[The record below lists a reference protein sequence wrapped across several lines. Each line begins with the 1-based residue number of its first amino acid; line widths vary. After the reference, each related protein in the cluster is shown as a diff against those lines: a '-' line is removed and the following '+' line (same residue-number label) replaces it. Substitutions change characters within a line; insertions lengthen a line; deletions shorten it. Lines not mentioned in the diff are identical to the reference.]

1 MTDQTANGYRDT
13 LNLPQTDFP
22 MRAGLPQQEPKWIER
37 WDGEAIYSTMR
48 KKAQGRPKFILHC
61 GPPYANGT
69 FHMGHALSY
78 ILKDFIVRAKFM
90 DGYDAPFVPGWDC
103 HGLPIEWKVEK
114 DLTAAGKKK
123 SDFTKAEI
131 IAACRKEADKWFNI
145 QRNDWKRFGVM
156 ADLENPYRTMDFANE
171 AGEVRVLGE
180 MVAKGCVYKGAKSVN
195 WSTVEQTALAEA
207 EIEYAD
213 HTSTAVYVPFEVVG
227 HPNEFVVI
235 WTTTPWTLP
244 ANRGVAYGKDI
255 EYVKL
260 TAVDGDD
267 APEYWN
273 KAYVGKSYWVAKEL
287 IESFKEKVG
296 KWFELT
302 KVVDVNGTQKDW
314 VYGYELPTSY
324 LAPQVASADNT
335 QRLAHLHHPLYHNRI
350 VPMVEGF
357 HVTTDSGTGFVH
369 TAPAHGAED
378 FEIGKQFNLPLQ
390 CPVAGDGTYEPFTDD
405 DATSD
410 ELKLAGKDIWKTQDE
425 IVAYLR
431 TNGRLLK
438 AYKYKHSYPVSWR
451 SKAPLI
457 FRTTP
462 QWFVSMDELDTDSN
476 HSKSLRETT
485 LAAIKKVE
493 WIPSHGEKRIAS
505 MIENRPDWCI
515 SRQRAWGVPITIFHD
530 TKTGEFLKDP
540 MAFECVAKHIEKHG
554 IEAWDTLSVDE
565 LLAGY
570 DYKDGDKADLVKETD
585 ILDVWFDSGTTWS
598 HVLGQRQDLIRPSTE
613 KDMPPADMY
622 LEGSDQH
629 RGWFHTSILT
639 ACALTGSAPY
649 RQVLTHGFVVDGDG
663 RKMSKSLGNG
673 VEPQE
678 IMNKYGADIL
688 RLWVAASDYS
698 EDVRLSDTIMQT
710 VVDAYR
716 RFRNTFRYLLSNLD
730 DFDANTDMVAYD
742 DLPELEKWVLSRLS
756 QEVEEARKNYS
767 TYNFHKVYER
777 LYTLC
782 NMDLSSL
789 YFDIRKDCLY
799 ADSWNSH
806 RRRSSQTVQK
816 HLLDALATLLAPIMP
831 FTTEEVWRTA
841 YGQDA
846 ESIHLQPFFA
856 PPASWANAKV
866 AERYAAAL
874 DVREGV
880 TKTIEELRSSGDVG
894 SSLEVG
900 VEVGLTDGKAKLLEG
915 FDWMEFLIVSEAKPA
930 QTTKAYKA
938 TSDKCPRCWQ
948 FCADIGQH
956 AKHKDVCVRCGDAVE
971 ANANKPKVAA
981 A

>member
-1 MTDQTANGYRDT
+1 MTDQTATGYRES

-37 WDGEAIYSTMR
+37 WSEEQLYTTMR

-78 ILKDFIVRAKFM
+78 ILKDFIVRARFM

-103 HGLPIEWKVEK
+103 HGLPIEWKVEQ
-114 DLTAAGKKK
+114 DLIKAGKKK
-123 SDFTKAEI
+123 DDLSKADI
-131 IAACRKEADKWFNI
+131 IALCRKEADKWFNI

-156 ADLENPYRTMDFANE
+156 ADLEHPYRTMDFANE

-207 EIEYAD
+207 EIEYKD

-227 HPNEFVVI
+227 KANEFVVI

-244 ANRGVAYGKDI
+244 ANRAVAYGKDI
-255 EYVKL
+255 AYVKL

-273 KAYVGKSYWVAKEL
+273 KAYVGKSFWVAEEL
-287 IESFKEKVG
+287 VEPFKEKAG
-296 KWFELT
+296 KWF
-302 KVVDVNGTQKDW
+302 
-314 VYGYELPTSY
+314 
-324 LAPQVASADNT
+324 ASGEVKKGPSFDGW
-335 QRLAHLHHPLYHNRI
+335 LCHHPLYKNRH

-378 FEIGKQFNLPLQ
+378 FEIGKQFNLELK
-390 CPVAGDGTYEPFTDD
+390 CPVAGNGTYEPFTDE
-405 DATSD
+405 DATEG
-410 ELKLAGKDIWKTQDE
+410 ELRLAGKDIWQTQDE

-431 TNGRLLK
+431 ANGRLLK

-462 QWFVSMDELDTDSN
+462 QWFVSLDKTG
-476 HSKSLRETT
+476 LRE
-485 LAAIKKVE
+485 AALKSIDNDVQ
-493 WIPSHGEKRIAS
+493 WIPAYGRNRIYS

-530 TKTGEFLKDP
+530 SKTGEYLTDP
-540 MAFECVAKHIEKHG
+540 QAFECVAKHIEKHG
-554 IEAWDTLSVDE
+554 VEAWDTLSVDD

-570 DYKDGDKADLVKETD
+570 NYKGNKADLVKETD

-598 HVLGQRQDLIRPSTE
+598 HVLGQRQDLMRPSTE

-629 RGWFHTSILT
+629 RGWFHTSLLT
-639 ACALTGSAPY
+639 SCALTGHAPY
-649 RQVLTHGFVVDGDG
+649 RQVLTHGFVVDGEG

-688 RLWVAASDYS
+688 RLWIAASDYS
-698 EDVRLSDTIMQT
+698 EDVRLSDTILQT

-730 DFDANTDMVAYD
+730 DFDVSADMIAHD
-742 DLPELEKWVLSRLS
+742 ELPELEKWVLSRLAE
-756 QEVEEARKNYS
+756 EVENARKNYD
-767 TYNFHKVYER
+767 TYQFHKVYER
-777 LYTLC
+777 LYNFC
-782 NMDLSSL
+782 NIELSSL

-799 ADSWNSH
+799 ADGWNTP
-806 RRRSSQTVQK
+806 RRRACQTVQK
-816 HLLDALATLLAPIMP
+816 HLLDALTTLLAPLMP
-831 FTTEEVWRTA
+831 FTTDEVWRSA

-846 ESIHLQPFFA
+846 ESVHLQPFFA
-856 PPASWANAKV
+856 PHADWRNHTL
-866 AERYAAAL
+866 ELRFTTAL
-874 DVREGV
+874 NVREEA
-880 TKTIEELRSSGDVG
+880 TKAIEALRSAGDVG
-894 SSLEVG
+894 SSLEAG
-900 VEVGLTDGKAKLLEG
+900 VDVGLDAEQAELLAD
-915 FDWMEFLIVSEAKPA
+915 FDWMEFLIVSEAKA
-930 QTTKAYKA
+930 AGATKAYKVGH
-938 TSDKCPRCWQ
+938 SKCPRCWQ
-948 FCADIGQH
+948 FRADIG
-956 AKHKDVCVRCGDAVE
+956 KHGTHPDVCIRCGDAME
-971 ANANKPKVAA
+971 ANAAKPQNGAA